1 MHRNSDKLETT
12 TIKKFQNKI
21 YSYYKKNKRDFP
33 WRKSLNPYRILV
45 SEIMLQQT
53 QVKRV
58 AEKFPQFIKAFPNFK
73 SLAQASLTEILRAW
87 QGMGYNR
94 RALFLKK
101 IAEIVIRDYKGKLS
115 DNDETLKKLPGIGP
129 NTAASICAFAFN
141 KPTIFIETN
150 IRSVFIHEFFSDKKI
165 ISDKDIFPL
174 VEQTMDIRNP
184 REWYSALMDYGTM
197 IKSTHGNPNIKS
209 RHYARQS
216 AFKGS
221 NREIRGSILK
231 LLTNHNTLTK
241 GQIIKKLGDDPAR
254 IQKILQQ
261 LSDEDMIFNFNSTY
275 SLEK

>member
-1 MHRNSDKLETT
+1 
-12 TIKKFQNKI
+12 
-21 YSYYKKNKRDFP
+21 
-33 WRKSLNPYRILV
+33 
-45 SEIMLQQT
+45 MLQQT